1 MIAFRFCV
9 PMDNK
14 RPSLDLQYFDNICP
28 DKNGVSKVKRRLCE
42 LGLTRGIFQVP
53 VIALFTKYDQ
63 FKREIKMALDDEP
76 THPETDID
84 AKVKS
89 DFEQHYLGNLSH
101 SESTPYI
108 CLECEDFVTD
118 DSIFC

>member
-1 MIAFRFCV
+1 M
-9 PMDNK
+9 
-14 RPSLDLQYFDNICP
+14 
-28 DKNGVSKVKRRLCE
+28 
-42 LGLTRGIFQVP
+42 TRGIFQVP

-63 FKREIKMALDDEP
+63 FKREIKMALEDEP

-89 DFEQHYLGNLSH
+89 AFEQHYLGNLSH

-108 CLECEDFVTD
+108 CPECEDFVTD